1 MSIKQIYNLLTGKI
15 KVKKKAKLSF
25 ANIKAVLQSF
35 KRSHS
40 RIPYYIR
47 EQIIWRR
54 LKVIDLEPRCW
65 ESGYC
70 IVCGCDILGKTMEDR
85 ACSAE
90 DVGDFPCYLDM
101 MDKEKWENYKIDN
114 KIKLFTDVS
123 S

>member
-25 ANIKAVLQSF
+25 ANLKAVFQAF
-35 KRSHS
+35 KRSKTN
-40 RIPYYIR
+40 IPYHIR

-54 LKVIDLEPRCW
+54 LKVMDLEPRCW

-85 ACSAE
+85 GCSAE
-90 DVGDFPCYLDM
+90 DVGDFPCYLPM
-101 MDKEKWENYKIDN
+101 MDQETWEKFKLDN
-114 KIKLFTDVS
+114 QIKLFTDVS
-123 S
+123 G